1 MASSKPRR
9 KRIVVGQR
17 IGDGS
22 LDQEVEVF
30 EGTHLV
36 GVQWFGASWTPGEPM
51 PEHVRRRVVP
61 DSDVH
66 LPHDVPISRPAYV

>member
-22 LDQEVEVF
+22 LEQDIEVF

-36 GVQWFGASWTPGEPM
+36 SRQRFGSSWPPGEPM

-61 DSDVH
+61 DAEVH
-66 LPHDVPISRPAYV
+66 MPHDVPISRPVYV